1 MLRTLVRLV
10 ALGAAAMILTLL
22 VPLGGVIAQAKTST
36 HSSSPFTVIASGLNN
51 PRGLRF

>member
-22 VPLGGVIAQAKTST
+22 VPLGGAHCPGKDFDPLLIPIYGHRHGSE
-36 HSSSPFTVIASGLNN
+36 
-51 PRGLRF
+51 